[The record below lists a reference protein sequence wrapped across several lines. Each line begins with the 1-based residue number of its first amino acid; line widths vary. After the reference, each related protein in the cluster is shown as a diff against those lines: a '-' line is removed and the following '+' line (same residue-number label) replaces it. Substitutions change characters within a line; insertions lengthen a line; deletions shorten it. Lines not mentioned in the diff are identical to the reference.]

1 MMARSY
7 NRYCTR
13 CLRTRRFYEAE
24 DSYVCECC
32 RKQLHKVVGGDGLKS
47 A

>member
-1 MMARSY
+1 MMRRAH

-13 CLRTRRFYEAE
+13 CLKTRSFHEVG
-24 DSYVCECC
+24 DTYVCECC
-32 RKQLHKVVGGDGLKS
+32 RKLLHKVLPGDGLKN